1 VLARD
6 VERTIKKKRKILGDQ
21 PKFLIF
27 FAGRRSCEN
36 LQGEQPV
43 KRAWVDRKA
52 RGERIAKVRCHRSKD
67 RTLNVTVAVQERM
80 DFSKP
85 AERISQRDELAAIV
99 RAAFPE
105 QSMGVL

>member
-6 VERTIKKKRKILGDQ
+6 VERTIKKKRKIPGDQ

-36 LQGEQPV
+36 LQGEGEQPV

-52 RGERIAKVRCHRSKD
+52 RGA
-67 RTLNVTVAVQERM
+67 TVLM
-80 DFSKP
+80 
-85 AERISQRDELAAIV
+85 
-99 RAAFPE
+99 
-105 QSMGVL
+105 

>member
-1 VLARD
+1 VLLPALQLTDTVTLSRCACAG

-36 LQGEQPV
+36 LQGEGEQPV

-67 RTLNVTVAVQERM
+67 RTPNVTVAAR
-80 DFSKP
+80 KGW
-85 AERISQRDELAAIV
+85 I
-99 RAAFPE
+99 FPN
-105 QSMGVL
+105 QQNV